1 MNHPHSVAGTPPH
14 PTALTCEE
22 VEGLLPLVADDAV
35 DPDGDPALFAHL
47 AHCTR
52 CQDSLARH
60 DLVSLALARRPQA
73 ATAKPPLRL
82 PVRLLAAAGIILALG
97 VLGVAIARQA
107 AGNPTE
113 SLAAQPKSPSGTVA
127 PVPPV
132 LEVAAVPVVDPPRVY
147 RVRGGDPAR
156 PLYLIV
162 DDQGSTVVDP
172 HGGDGRSASGRGDA
186 VPVRY

>member
-1 MNHPHSVAGTPPH
+1 MSFSRSTDPSHP
-14 PTALTCEE
+14 PTALTCDE

-60 DLVSLALARRPQA
+60 DLVSLALARRPEVVPEKQ
-73 ATAKPPLRL
+73 PLRF
-82 PVRLLAAAGIILALG
+82 PVRLLAAAGIAV
-97 VLGVAIARQA
+97 VLGAAWLVVSRQA
-107 AGNPTE
+107 VENRAEPIASQPATKNPPAGMP
-113 SLAAQPKSPSGTVA
+113 A
-127 PVPPV
+127 PA
-132 LEVAAVPVVDPPRVY
+132 EVAAVPVVDPPRVY
-147 RVRGGDPAR
+147 RVRVGDPAR

-172 HGGDGRSASGRGDA
+172 HGGDGRTASGRGDA